1 MGAPYSGYGDTG
13 LSVSVCMHMCFANM
27 SQYMRILAFVLDF
40 VNVQSTHQSRDSH
53 YPASA

>member
-40 VNVQSTHQSRDSH
+40 VNVQSTHQSQDSH